1 MRALGCIL
9 VGFVLFLALPL
20 GFWGVRLVVY
30 QDLSAPTA
38 MVEGAPPH
46 VASRTMR
53 LTMMTTLLLLGSTF
67 LIGLFLLI
75 RGDKRSAR
83 GGEEEIR
90 LLQEVH
96 QGLSGLER
104 RVESLETLLM
114 YNTRN
119 LDGEETRSD
128 SAN

>member
-9 VGFVLFLALPL
+9 IGFVLFLALPL
-20 GFWGVRLVVY
+20 GYWGVRLVAY

-38 MVEGAPPH
+38 MLEGGTPQG
-46 VASRTMR
+46 ASRTIR
-53 LTMMTTLLLLGSTF
+53 LAMTPTLLLLGSTF

-75 RGDKRSAR
+75 RGDKRADR
-83 GGEEEIR
+83 GGEEESRI
-90 LLQEVH
+90 LQEVH

-119 LDGEETRSD
+119 LSGEESRPD